1 MLLRSNGRNG
11 KSHKSKY
18 TDEPD
23 QLEHEEPPCST
34 NRTHV
39 QLIRGLSPYRDCCI
53 QTINQREGR
62 LGLGSNR
69 RNAPLLHACGTVIS
83 MFAPLRGEAHRR
95 SCFRHPGRLLNEPAA
110 EAIRTRN
117 EHRSSER
124 RCRGSCKGPRGHG
137 ELRCPGRRSPRNMQ
151 FRRNR
156 RNAW

>member
-1 MLLRSNGRNG
+1 MLLRSNGGNG

-62 LGLGSNR
+62 FGVGGNR
-69 RNAPLLHACGTVIS
+69 AMPPSCVRHRDLDVCASA
-83 MFAPLRGEAHRR
+83 RR
-95 SCFRHPGRLLNEPAA
+95 SAPPIVLPAP
-110 EAIRTRN
+110 
-117 EHRSSER
+117 RSALE
-124 RCRGSCKGPRGHG
+124 
-137 ELRCPGRRSPRNMQ
+137 
-151 FRRNR
+151 
-156 RNAW
+156 